1 MNAKEFKKALDNIV
15 KEKDIDPEVVYEAME
30 LALTSAYKKNFNSKT
45 NVKVLFD
52 RQTGEI
58 KVYSFLTV
66 VPDDKMTKE
75 EYKIYLHEKDIDL
88 VNEPGSMAKM
98 CGVEVEKFF
107 PDIVITNECSLNII
121 GYKIKVLCTPG
132 HTQGGVIYILDNIMF
147 SGDTIFR
154 GSIGRFDFPESDYND
169 IIKSVKRV
177 LSMEGDYIIL
187 PGHGSS
193 TTLDLERKI
202 NVVNE

>member
-1 MNAKEFKKALDNIV
+1 MEILNFVTGPLENNVYLVYNEISKDCFLVDAAKNSFEVIMNRIDDLELNLKAVLLTHGHFDHIADVKKFQNRGA
-15 KEKDIDPEVVYEAME
+15 
-30 LALTSAYKKNFNSKT
+30 
-45 NVKVLFD
+45 
-52 RQTGEI
+52 
-58 KVYSFLTV
+58 
-66 VPDDKMTKE
+66 
-75 EYKIYLHEKDIDL
+75 KIYLHEKDIDL
-88 VNEPGSMAKM
+88 VNEPGPMAKM

-107 PDIVITNECSLNII
+107 PDIVISNECTLKII
-121 GYKIKVLCTPG
+121 GYNIKVLYTPG